1 MNHSLEENTEEFSE
15 VNITNQS
22 SITQSLCEAET
33 DSSDELNELNHE
45 ARGGEDVDDVYDE
58 EELSEE
64 EDEEAV
70 LPVKVAPVSAEAS
83 YQQNCLAAAQMMQL
97 LYASTSSSSSASSTT
112 SNQDNTQQLIISPNG
127 ISENEKE
134 NIPICKYCNKVFANF
149 SNLNHHISAIHL
161 NQSKWVCSQ
170 CGKICSSKSNLKVH
184 LRVHLRVKPYHCR
197 WCSYSCM
204 HHSSIRDHL
213 AKLHPDKTHTP
224 LQPGY
229 LFNSQ
234 AVPEPEVFNAKG
246 FNVNSFVSDSK
257 MKRESDPSPVRNEKG
272 AEKRPYKKVRLT
284 NEAKSDSKPHD
295 EFKSS
300 LSPIHQTQSSGIY
313 TPIQSPPLNAQMYA
327 SKASTNFAQAA
338 QFSNGPNSSM
348 SNLYNA
354 YTMARMFPF
363 MYNPMQMQYAAAVAS
378 NAGPQQQQQ
387 SSPTSYLGMLNQN
400 MVQFNGGM
408 RPGGTLPSY
417 NANSSS
423 TNTSASN
430 SMFSSVFS
438 SKNNNTSTSHS
449 NSSSDE
455 HVTNSSSSNVSYSN
469 SSRSSSLSPQNKLVV
484 EQKHENNGLPI
495 VYPVKLEK
503 CAQLSESFKT
513 NSSARKILSVD
524 QMLAPSGK
532 STKEMQTQTDNSCLS
547 CPYCSNS
554 CI

>member
-45 ARGGEDVDDVYDE
+45 TRSGEDVEDIYDE

-64 EDEEAV
+64 EDEE
-70 LPVKVAPVSAEAS
+70 PVKVAPVSAEAS

-257 MKRESDPSPVRNEKG
+257 MKRESDSSPVRNEKG
-272 AEKRPYKKVRLT
+272 VEKRPYKKVRLS
-284 NEAKSDSKPHD
+284 NEAKAETKSHD

-300 LSPIHQTQSSGIY
+300 LSPIQQTQNNGIY
-313 TPIQSPPLNAQMYA
+313 TPIQSPPLTGQMYA
-327 SKASTNFAQAA
+327 SKATANFAQAG
-338 QFSNGPNSSM
+338 QFTNGQNSSM

-378 NAGPQQQQQ
+378 NAGQQQQQ

-408 RPGGTLPSY
+408 RPGTLPSF
-417 NANSSS
+417 NANNS

-438 SKNNNTSTSHS
+438 SKSNTSTSHS
-449 NSSSDE
+449 TSSSDE

-469 SSRSSSLSPQNKLVV
+469 SSRSSSLSPQQNKPMV
-484 EQKHENNGLPI
+484 EQKHENIGLPI
-495 VYPVKLEK
+495 SYPVKLEK
-503 CAQLSESFKT
+503 CSQLSESYKT

-532 STKEMQTQTDNSCLS
+532 STKEMQTQTDSSCLN